1 MSNEFIGLPTA
12 VGQQKIAAAI
22 GGTAL
27 NPTVIRVGDGNGA
40 PITPNTAMTDLV
52 RRVGTAYPITASGR
66 DPVNPTHWRF
76 GAVIPAADGPFDI
89 REIGLFDGA
98 GDMLAISRHVLVE
111 KRSPA
116 QGAAVELYTEFVV
129 PISET
134 AQVAVTIQ
142 PTAAVTIFQLLSA
155 GFCTIK
161 SAQVAAPPGNPA
173 IGDLYIVAAEPTG
186 AWAGLTNRL
195 VQWTGSVWVS
205 IDPQPGFVVVAQD
218 RALDHAERWLRR
230 VVAGWESAR
239 AAEDALGLIEL
250 ATWAEVQAMADAER
264 AVTPAGLKGIAAIS
278 GPFRPYW
285 LSVNSLANDPPVDP
299 VAGATH
305 VVGPAPTGAWAA
317 QAGAIAQW
325 TGAGWAF
332 ATVPAG
338 HIVADTS
345 KAENDPLRYLKFIGG
360 VWISAA
366 ATVDAYG
373 MTRLASDAEALAAVV
388 DTVALTPKQAL
399 KRSNVPVLE
408 AAIVAA
414 SPTVPSGVTTT
425 LTTWT
430 ILNSEMAAGSSFVNG
445 VFTCGAGDAGLY
457 AVLAFGEL
465 NINGYQEG
473 IVVQNNTTT
482 IGAGSGYG
490 GGSGSTYGAFNC
502 SGGVR
507 LAAGD
512 TLRMQ
517 ASQSSGSNASPTG
530 AGRFYLVRI
539 KAA

>member
-134 AQVAVTIQ
+134 AQVAVAIQ
-142 PTAAVTIFQLLSA
+142 PTAAVSIFQLLSA

-161 SAQVAAPPGNPA
+161 SGQVSAPPGNPA
-173 IGDLYIVAAEPTG
+173 IGDLYIVAAAPTG

-205 IDPQPGFVVVAQD
+205 VDPQPGFVVVAQD
-218 RALDHAERWLRR
+218 RAIDHAERWLRR

-250 ATWAEVQAMADAER
+250 ATAAEVLAGVDAQR
-264 AVTPAGLKGIAAIS
+264 AVTPASLLARIATDAAIGLVRRATSAEVATLADVSAFVTPDQVRAMASKMVVQVFDAS
-278 GPFRPYW
+278 GTWVCPDGVRFVFAEAW
-285 LSVNSLANDPPVDP
+285 G
-299 VAGATH
+299 AGA
-305 VVGPAPTGAWAA
+305 
-317 QAGAIAQW
+317 
-325 TGAGWAF
+325 
-332 ATVPAG
+332 
-338 HIVADTS
+338 
-345 KAENDPLRYLKFIGG
+345 GG
-360 VWISAA
+360 
-366 ATVDAYG
+366 G
-373 MTRLASDAEALAAVV
+373 
-388 DTVALTPKQAL
+388 
-399 KRSNVPVLE
+399 
-408 AAIVAA
+408 
-414 SPTVPSGVTTT
+414 SGNGST
-425 LTTWT
+425 L
-430 ILNSEMAAGSSFVNG
+430 G
-445 VFTCGAGDAGLY
+445 
-457 AVLAFGEL
+457 
-465 NINGYQEG
+465 
-473 IVVQNNTTT
+473 
-482 IGAGSGYG
+482 GYG
-490 GGSGSTYGAFNC
+490 GGGGLYGAGWYAVVPGTSYIVTVGIGGASSNAAGNSGVAGGSSSFGALLSAGGGGAGGHYGAQPGAGGTSSAGAQIVVPGGGAFIRGDQYAGSAGGLSPLGASGSQQGN
-502 SGGVR
+502 SGLQPGGG
-507 LAAGD
+507 AAG
-512 TLRMQ
+512 
-517 ASQSSGSNASPTG
+517 NNYNNYY
-530 AGRFYLVRI
+530 AGQKGGNGRVKITYVG
-539 KAA
+539 